1 MALEMQSTEQG
12 NERFIKGEWLHTI
25 FQNEAEQFAIAK
37 IRVIETNEDINEK
50 DIVVKG
56 YIAGLQPGETYM
68 FFGRLI
74 THAKFGMQYQVERY
88 QTFIPDTEEGLA
100 EYLASDLFFG
110 VGLKTAQKII
120 RHLGMNAIEK
130 ILQNE
135 DVLKEVPGLGEDT
148 ARGLA
153 RTLRENQGFE
163 RVVIYLSKHDIGLKL
178 AQKIYKQYREEAVE
192 LLDKDP
198 YRFVYDIEG
207 FGFQTADNIAR
218 QNGLAAD
225 HPNRIGAGCMFVL
238 QKSSSEGHVYLPL
251 DECTERILELLQ
263 TPDLTSEKIIEQ
275 LRRLNAE
282 KTVII
287 QEERCYLPSLY
298 YAEDRFCSH
307 MERIMR
313 EELEFSLPDAELLQ
327 MIGDIEETEVL
338 SYGKEQFN
346 AIEKALHS
354 KVMIL
359 TGGPGT
365 GKTTVV
371 KGILKA
377 YAAAHEL
384 ELDPEYY
391 ETKEEYPFILCAPT
405 GRAAKR
411 LQESTGLPATTIH
424 RLLGWDGHSGFGK
437 DQDEPLSGKLL
448 IIDEFSMVDIWLAHN
463 LFRAIPKDMQVLL
476 VGDEDQLPSVGPGQ
490 VLTDLLQSE
499 MIPAVTLDEVYRQKE
514 GSKIIQL
521 AHEIKHDTLTP
532 QSLANAKDFSF
543 IPCREGDVVSV
554 VTQVFQ
560 RAVAKGMDTRDLQV
574 LAPIYRSQ
582 AGINIINKTLQELI
596 NPPAEKKRE
605 VKFMEVIFR
614 IGDKVLQLV
623 NQPEDGVYNGDIGE
637 IVAIFRANENTEKKE
652 QIVVAFDDKEVVYER
667 PDYGNLM
674 HAYCIS
680 IHKSQ
685 GSEFP
690 NVILPVAFSYTRM
703 LKKNLL
709 YTAITRSKQT
719 LIICGESEAFMRGIR
734 TIDTNSRYTSLKE
747 KLLIRFGKEESSA
760 VVAAEGELIATVE
773 LEDGTEMEILDEDP
787 SLSPYDFM

>member
-1 MALEMQSTEQG
+1 MNEETQSAGQEQ
-12 NERFIKGEWLHTI
+12 ERFIKGEWLHTI
-25 FQNEAEQFAIAK
+25 FQNDAEQFAIAK
-37 IRVIETNEDINEK
+37 IRVTDTNETFNDKE
-50 DIVVKG
+50 IVVKG
-56 YIAGLQPGETYM
+56 YIAGLQPGETYV
-68 FFGRLI
+68 FYGKLI
-74 THAKFGMQYQVERY
+74 SHAKFGMQYQVDRY

-110 VGLKTAQKII
+110 VGKKTAERII
-120 RHLGMNAIEK
+120 ATLGMNAIEK

-135 DVLKEVPGLGEDT
+135 DVLKDVPGLKEDT
-148 ARGLA
+148 AKGLA
-153 RTLRENQGFE
+153 RTIRENQGFE

-178 AQKIYKQYREEAVE
+178 AQKIYKQYKDEAVE
-192 LLDKDP
+192 LLEKDP
-198 YRFVYDIEG
+198 YRFVYDIDG

-218 QNGLAAD
+218 QNGLAAN

-238 QKSSSEGHVYLPL
+238 QKSSTEGHVYLPI
-251 DECTERILELLQ
+251 DECTTRILELLA
-263 TPDLTSEKIIEQ
+263 TPELAPADIEAQLTK
-275 LRRLNAE
+275 LNAE
-282 KTVII
+282 KTVIV
-287 QEERCYLPSLY
+287 QEGRCYLPSLY
-298 YAEDRFCSH
+298 YAEDNFCSH
-307 MERIMR
+307 MERIMKA
-313 EELEFSLPDAELLQ
+313 EQETSIPDAELMK
-327 MIGDIEETEVL
+327 MIGDIEEAEVL

-346 AIEKALHS
+346 AIEKALKS

-377 YAAAHEL
+377 YAAVHEL

-391 ETKEEYPFILCAPT
+391 ETKAEYPFILCAPT

-411 LQESTGLPATTIH
+411 LFESTGVPATTIH

-437 DQDEPLSGKLL
+437 NQEEPLAGKLM

-463 LFRAIPKDMQVLL
+463 LFKAIPKDMQVLL

-490 VLTDLLQSE
+490 VLTDLMKSG
-499 MIPAVTLDEVYRQKE
+499 MIPSVTLDEVYRQKE

-521 AHEIKHDTLTP
+521 AHEIKHDTLNAG
-532 QSLANAKDFSF
+532 SLANDKDFSF
-543 IPCREGDVVSV
+543 IACRERDLVHVI
-554 VTQVFQ
+554 TQVFQ
-560 RAVAKGMDTRDLQV
+560 RAVAKGMDTRDIQV

-582 AGINIINKTLQELI
+582 AGINIINKELQKLI
-596 NPPAEKKRE
+596 NPPSEKKRE
-605 VKFMEVIFR
+605 VQFHDTTYR

-637 IVAIFRANENTEKKE
+637 VVAIFKPNENVEKIE
-652 QIVVAFDDKEVVYER
+652 QLVVAFEEKEVVYER
-667 PDYGNLM
+667 NDYNNLM
-674 HAYCIS
+674 LAYCIS

-734 TIDTNSRYTSLKE
+734 TIDTNSRFTNLKE
-747 KLLIRFGKEESSA
+747 KLLFRFGEQSEQVLMGEE
-760 VVAAEGELIATVE
+760 EIK
-773 LEDGTEMEILDEDP
+773 ILDDDP
-787 SLSPYDFM
+787 TLSPYDFM

>member
-1 MALEMQSTEQG
+1 MASEMQSSEQG

-37 IRVIETNEDINEK
+37 IRVVDTNEELNEK
-50 DIVVKG
+50 EIVVKG
-56 YIAGLQPGETYM
+56 YMAGLQPGETYV

-74 THAKFGMQYQVERY
+74 THAKFGMQYQVDRY

-110 VGLKTAQKII
+110 VGIKTATKII
-120 RHLGMNAIEK
+120 RQLGMNAIEK

-135 DVLKEVPGLGEDT
+135 EVLKEVPGLGEDT

-163 RVVIYLSKHDIGLKL
+163 RVVIYLAKHDIGLKL
-178 AQKIYKQYREEAVE
+178 AQRIYKQYRDEAVE
-192 LLDKDP
+192 LLEKDP

-218 QNGLAAD
+218 KNGLAAD
-225 HPNRIGAGCMFVL
+225 HPNRIGAGCIFVL

-251 DECTERILELLQ
+251 GECTNRILELLQ
-263 TPDLTSEKIIEQ
+263 TPELTAEHITKQ
-275 LRRLNAE
+275 MTRLNAE
-282 KTVII
+282 KTII
-287 QEERCYLPSLY
+287 MQEERCYLPKLY
-298 YAEDRFCSH
+298 YAEDKFCSH

-313 EELEFSLPDAELLQ
+313 EELDFSLPDAELLR

-384 ELDPEYY
+384 ELDPEHY
-391 ETKEEYPFILCAPT
+391 ESKEDYPFILCAPT

-411 LQESTGLPATTIH
+411 LHESTGVPATTIH

-437 DQDEPLSGKLL
+437 DQDEQLSGKLL

-463 LFRAIPKDMQVLL
+463 LFRAVPKNMQVLL

-490 VLTDLLQSE
+490 VLSDLMQSE

-521 AHEIKHDTLTP
+521 AHEIKHDALTP
-532 QSLANAKDFSF
+532 QSLVNAKDFSF

-560 RAVAKGMDTRDLQV
+560 RAVAKGMDPRDLQV

-596 NPPAEKKRE
+596 NPPDRKKRE
-605 VKFMEVIFR
+605 LKFMESVFR
-614 IGDKVLQLV
+614 IGDKVIQLV

-637 IVAIFRANENTEKKE
+637 VVAIFKATENTEKKE
-652 QIVVAFDDKEVVYER
+652 QLVVAFEEKEVVYER

-734 TIDTNSRYTSLKE
+734 TVDTNSRYTSLKE
-747 KLLIRFGKEESSA
+747 KLLFRFGKEANKEP
-760 VVAAEGELIATVE
+760 EETDGEL
-773 LEDGTEMEILDEDP
+773 EMEILDDDP
-787 SLSPYDFM
+787 TLSPYDFM